1 MVFSN
6 PCTIDFAVSITSL
19 EMPDALIDG
28 MAFVSS
34 CLSVE
39 ASPDDHSD
47 LPELDESGLFSLGLS
62 L

>member
-1 MVFSN
+1 VVFSN

-28 MAFVSS
+28 LAFVFS

-39 ASPDDHSD
+39 VSPDDDSD
-47 LPELDESGLFSLGLS
+47 RPDFDDSGLFSLGLS